1 MCSITRTR
9 ERGSRSGCRR
19 KNHLTQRPEKAGTAL
34 QQRLLM
40 QYSDKQVPKDSSIS
54 LLPAVHAP

>member
-1 MCSITRTR
+1 MCSITRTL
-9 ERGSRSGCRR
+9 ERGSRSGCL